1 MRSMR
6 YQVKEKVFS
15 VGTDFWVTDE
25 QDNKAFL
32 VDGKVLHIR
41 PTLELK
47 DPSGAVVATI
57 RKKLV
62 AIRETMEIERDG
74 APAATVHKVLV
85 SPLHHRYVIDIAGG
99 GELEAVGNLVD
110 KEFQIQDGGQV
121 LAQVSRAWFRIRD
134 TYGVDVAPGQDDVL
148 MIAIAVSLDRIH
160 HDEEERRDQLSP
172 PRGRDCGRRAGMAG
186 PAPGTDALAARSGRP
201 GRRGAAR

>member
-1 MRSMR
+1 MRPMR
-6 YQVKEKVFS
+6 YQVKEKVFA

-41 PTLELK
+41 QTLELK
-47 DPSGAVVATI
+47 DPSGAVLATI

-85 SPLHHRYVIDIAGG
+85 SPLRHRYVIDIAGG
-99 GELEAVGNLVD
+99 DELEAVGNLVD
-110 KEFQIQDGGQV
+110 KEFEIRDGGQV
-121 LAQVSRAWFRIRD
+121 LARVSRAWFRIRD

-160 HDEEERRDQLSP
+160 HDEDGRRDH
-172 PRGRDCGRRAGMAG
+172 
-186 PAPGTDALAARSGRP
+186 
-201 GRRGAAR
+201 

>member
-1 MRSMR
+1 MR
-6 YQVKEKVFS
+6 YQVKEKIFS

-25 QDNKAFL
+25 QDNNAFL
-32 VDGKVLHIR
+32 VDGKVLRIR
-41 PTLELK
+41 QTLELK
-47 DPSGAVVATI
+47 DPSGAVVATV

-74 APAATVHKVLV
+74 APSATVHKVLV

-99 GELEAVGNLVD
+99 GQLEAVGNLVD
-110 KEFQIQDGGQV
+110 KEFQVRDGGQV

-160 HDEEERRDQLSP
+160 HDEEERRD
-172 PRGRDCGRRAGMAG
+172 R
-186 PAPGTDALAARSGRP
+186 
-201 GRRGAAR
+201 

>member
-1 MRSMR
+1 MRHMR

-15 VGTDFWVTDE
+15 IGTDFWVTDE

-32 VDGKVLHIR
+32 IDGKVLHIR
-41 PTLELK
+41 QTLELK

-85 SPLHHRYVIDIAGG
+85 SPLHHRYVIDIHGG
-99 GELEAVGNLVD
+99 GQLEAVGNLID

-148 MIAIAVSLDRIH
+148 MIAIAVCLDRIH
-160 HDEEERRDQLSP
+160 HDEEERRDQ
-172 PRGRDCGRRAGMAG
+172 
-186 PAPGTDALAARSGRP
+186 
-201 GRRGAAR
+201 

>member
-1 MRSMR
+1 MRHMR

-25 QDNKAFL
+25 QGGKAFL
-32 VDGKVLHIR
+32 VDGKVMHIR
-41 PTLELK
+41 QTLELK

-85 SPLHHRYVIDIAGG
+85 SPLHHRYVIDLAGG
-99 GELEAVGNLVD
+99 GQLEAVGNLVD
-110 KEFQIQDGGQV
+110 KEFQVQDGGQV

-134 TYGVDVAPGQDDVL
+134 TYGVDIAPGQNDALVL
-148 MIAIAVSLDRIH
+148 CIAVCLDRIH
-160 HDEEERRDQLSP
+160 HDEETRD
-172 PRGRDCGRRAGMAG
+172 R
-186 PAPGTDALAARSGRP
+186 
-201 GRRGAAR
+201 

>member
-1 MRSMR
+1 MRYMR

-15 VGTDFWVTDE
+15 IGTDFWVTDE

-32 VDGKVLHIR
+32 IDGKVLHIR
-41 PTLELK
+41 QTLELK

-74 APAATVHKVLV
+74 AAAATVHKVLV
-85 SPLHHRYVIDIAGG
+85 SPLHHRYVIDLHGG
-99 GELEAVGNLVD
+99 GQLEAVGNLID

-121 LAQVSRAWFRIRD
+121 VAQVSRAWFRIRD
-134 TYGVDVAPGQDDVL
+134 TYGVDVAPGQDDAL
-148 MIAIAVSLDRIH
+148 MIAIAVCLDRIH
-160 HDEEERRDQLSP
+160 RDEEDRRDQ
-172 PRGRDCGRRAGMAG
+172 
-186 PAPGTDALAARSGRP
+186 
-201 GRRGAAR
+201 

>member
-1 MRSMR
+1 VSVLTIFPHEAAWSKWAPRPARAASAGRRGANKMRHMR

-41 PTLELK
+41 QTLELK

-85 SPLHHRYVIDIAGG
+85 SPLHHRYVIDLHGG
-99 GELEAVGNLVD
+99 GQLEAVGNLID

-121 LAQVSRAWFRIRD
+121 VAQVSRAWFRIRD

-148 MIAIAVSLDRIH
+148 MIAIAVCLDRIH
-160 HDEEERRDQLSP
+160 RDEEEQRD
-172 PRGRDCGRRAGMAG
+172 R
-186 PAPGTDALAARSGRP
+186 
-201 GRRGAAR
+201 

>member
-1 MRSMR
+1 MR

-15 VGTDFWVTDE
+15 IGSDFWVTDE

-32 VDGKVLHIR
+32 IDGKVLHIR
-41 PTLELK
+41 QTLELK

-74 APAATVHKVLV
+74 GPHATVHKVLV
-85 SPLHHRYVIDIAGG
+85 SPLHHRYVIDVHGG
-99 GELEAVGNLVD
+99 GQLEAVGNLID

-148 MIAIAVSLDRIH
+148 MIAIAVCLDRIH
-160 HDEEERRDQLSP
+160 HDEEERRDQ
-172 PRGRDCGRRAGMAG
+172 
-186 PAPGTDALAARSGRP
+186 
-201 GRRGAAR
+201 

>member
-1 MRSMR
+1 MR
-6 YQVKEKVFS
+6 YQVKEKIFS

-25 QDNKAFL
+25 QDNNAFL
-32 VDGKVLHIR
+32 VDGKVLRIR
-41 PTLELK
+41 QTLELK
-47 DPSGAVVATI
+47 DPSGAVVATV

-62 AIRETMEIERDG
+62 AIRETMEIERHG
-74 APAATVHKVLV
+74 APSATVHKVLV

-99 GELEAVGNLVD
+99 GQLEAVGNLVD
-110 KEFQIQDGGQV
+110 KEFQVRDGGQV

-160 HDEEERRDQLSP
+160 HDEEERRD
-172 PRGRDCGRRAGMAG
+172 R
-186 PAPGTDALAARSGRP
+186 
-201 GRRGAAR
+201 